1 MLIKIVNLY
10 SYKDNKMITIR
21 LKTLFFL
28 SVIILINS
36 TSLFSQFETGI
47 ISTLEAAYPDKNN
60 IKLKKT
66 FSYHI
71 PQNSDFEALILIK
84 SKTNKKFT
92 FNSVSKTLK
101 NINYSIIIPV
111 PVEENTGIDSR
122 TEQFLGQINPDV
134 IRRAPFEV
142 FEIIQPLTKNEIET
156 VSHFSL
162 LKISVKSTDFKS
174 TENFKL
180 NLVLNDGFKTEQLKF
195 KIKVHDASIPRLEKS
210 KFFYTNWFNLSKME
224 EMHNLIRWNEE
235 WFIMLDKYAKLMAEG
250 RQNCI
255 IIPHELISLK
265 SNKISLDEE
274 KMISFINVFKKYG
287 FKYFESPHLLNRGT
301 NDDWGSPEL
310 KTKLRK
316 KGYYSEEGKKEI
328 DTIIRKIKSF
338 TKKYNLENQWLQ
350 HIADEPTDINAQCYK
365 DVSKQIKL
373 IYPEVTIMEATNAK
387 ESLSGSIDLW
397 CPLINDFQENQDFFE
412 EREKKG
418 EKILIY
424 TCLVPGGKWLNR
436 TLDMERIRQVY
447 FGWAGSKYN
456 TFGYLHWGLNQY
468 KANPFKQ
475 SVVKHP
481 SPQASSNNFLP
492 AGDTHVIYPGTDGP
506 LSSLRFEAHRQGIED
521 YELLEKLKLKNPNKH
536 KRFIKKLFLNY
547 TNYSLSIRKYERI
560 RKKLIKSI

>member
-1 MLIKIVNLY
+1 MNINNIK
-10 SYKDNKMITIR
+10 S
-21 LKTLFFL
+21 LFFL
-28 SVIILINS
+28 TIIILVN
-36 TSLFSQFETGI
+36 TSNLFSQYKSGI
-47 ISTLEAAYPDKNN
+47 ISTLQATYPDKNN
-60 IKLKKT
+60 LKFNNT
-66 FSYHI
+66 FSYDI
-71 PQNSDFEALILIK
+71 PQNSDFEALILIR
-84 SKTNKKFT
+84 SEHNKTFT
-92 FNSVSKTLK
+92 FNSISKNLT
-101 NINYSIIIPV
+101 NINYSIIKAV
-111 PVEENTGIDSR
+111 PVEENTGVDSR
-122 TEQFLGQINPDV
+122 TEQFLGQINHNV

-142 FEIIQPLTKNEIET
+142 FEVIQPLTINKIITTSN
-156 VSHFSL
+156 FSL
-162 LKISVKSTDFKS
+162 LRISVKSNEFKS
-174 TENFKL
+174 PGSYKL
-180 NLVLNDGFKTEQLKF
+180 NVILNDGFKTEQLKF
-195 KIKVHDASIPRLEKS
+195 KIKVHDASIPRLEES

-224 EMHNLIRWNEE
+224 EMHNLLRWNKE
-235 WFIMLDKYAKLMAEG
+235 WFTMLDKYAKLMAEG

-255 IIPHELISLK
+255 IIPHELISVK

-287 FKYFESPHLLNRGT
+287 FKYFESPHLLNRGA
-301 NDDWGSPEL
+301 NDDWGNPEL

-316 KGYYSEEGKKEI
+316 RGYYSEEGKKEI

-350 HIADEPTDINAQCYK
+350 HIADEPTDVNAQCYK
-365 DVSKQIKL
+365 DVSKQIKS
-373 IYPEVTIMEATNAK
+373 IYPEITIMEATNAK

-397 CPLINDFQENQDFFE
+397 CPLINDFQENQDFFN
-412 EREKKG
+412 ERESKG

-506 LSSLRFEAHRQGIED
+506 LSSLRFEAHRKGIED
-521 YELLEKLKLKNPNKH
+521 YELLEKLKTKNIEKH
-536 KRFIKKLFLNY
+536 SRLIKKLFFDY
-547 TNYSLSIRKYERI
+547 TNYSLSIKKYKRI
-560 RKKLIKSI
+560 RKKLLKSI

>member
-1 MLIKIVNLY
+1 MNINNIK
-10 SYKDNKMITIR
+10 S
-21 LKTLFFL
+21 LFFL
-28 SVIILINS
+28 NIIILVN
-36 TSLFSQFETGI
+36 TSNLFSQYKAGI
-47 ISTLEAAYPDKNN
+47 ISTLQATYPDKNN
-60 IKLKKT
+60 LKFNNT
-66 FSYHI
+66 FSYDI
-71 PQNSDFEALILIK
+71 PQNSDFEALILI
-84 SKTNKKFT
+84 SSEHNKTFT
-92 FNSVSKTLK
+92 FNSISKNLT
-101 NINYSIIIPV
+101 NINYSIIKAV
-111 PVEENTGIDSR
+111 PVEENTGVDSR
-122 TEQFLGQINPDV
+122 TEQFLGQINHNV

-142 FEIIQPLTKNEIET
+142 FEVIQPLTINKIITTSN
-156 VSHFSL
+156 FSL
-162 LKISVKSTDFKS
+162 LRISVKSNEFKS
-174 TENFKL
+174 PGSYKL
-180 NLVLNDGFKTEQLKF
+180 NVILNDGFKTEQLKF
-195 KIKVHDASIPRLEKS
+195 KIKVHDASIPRLEES

-224 EMHNLIRWNEE
+224 EMHNLLRWNKE
-235 WFIMLDKYAKLMAEG
+235 WFTMLDKYAKLMAEG

-287 FKYFESPHLLNRGT
+287 FKYFESPHLLNRGA
-301 NDDWGSPEL
+301 NDDWGNPEL

-316 KGYYSEEGKKEI
+316 RGYYSEEGKKEI

-350 HIADEPTDINAQCYK
+350 HIADEPTDVNAQCYK
-365 DVSKQIKL
+365 DVSKQIKS
-373 IYPEVTIMEATNAK
+373 IYPEITIMEATNAK

-397 CPLINDFQENQDFFE
+397 CPLINDFQENQDFFN
-412 EREKKG
+412 ERESKG

-506 LSSLRFEAHRQGIED
+506 LSSLRFEAHRKGIED
-521 YELLEKLKLKNPNKH
+521 YELLEKLKTKNIDKH
-536 KRFIKKLFLNY
+536 SRLIKKLFFDY
-547 TNYSLSIRKYERI
+547 TNYSLSIKKYKRI
-560 RKKLIKSI
+560 RKKLLKSI

>member
-1 MLIKIVNLY
+1 MNINNIK
-10 SYKDNKMITIR
+10 S
-21 LKTLFFL
+21 LFFL
-28 SVIILINS
+28 TIIILVN
-36 TSLFSQFETGI
+36 TSNLFSQYKAGI
-47 ISTLEAAYPDKNN
+47 ISTLQATYPDKNN
-60 IKLKKT
+60 LKFNNT
-66 FSYHI
+66 FSYDI
-71 PQNSDFEALILIK
+71 PQNSDFEALILIR
-84 SKTNKKFT
+84 SEHNKTFT
-92 FNSVSKTLK
+92 FNSISKNLT
-101 NINYSIIIPV
+101 NINYSIIKAV
-111 PVEENTGIDSR
+111 PVEENTGVDSR
-122 TEQFLGQINPDV
+122 TEQFLGQINHNV

-142 FEIIQPLTKNEIET
+142 FEVIQPLTINKIITTSN
-156 VSHFSL
+156 FSL
-162 LKISVKSTDFKS
+162 LRISVKSNEFKS
-174 TENFKL
+174 PGSYKL
-180 NLVLNDGFKTEQLKF
+180 NVILNDGFKTEQLKF
-195 KIKVHDASIPRLEKS
+195 KIKVHDASIPILEES

-224 EMHNLIRWNEE
+224 EMHNLLRWNKE
-235 WFIMLDKYAKLMAEG
+235 WFTMLDKYAKLMAEG

-255 IIPHELISLK
+255 IIPHELISVK

-287 FKYFESPHLLNRGT
+287 FKYFESPHLLNRGA
-301 NDDWGSPEL
+301 NDDWGNPEL

-316 KGYYSEEGKKEI
+316 RGYYSEEGKKEI

-350 HIADEPTDINAQCYK
+350 HIADEPTDVNAQCYK
-365 DVSKQIKL
+365 DVSKQIKS
-373 IYPEVTIMEATNAK
+373 IYPEITIMEATNAK

-397 CPLINDFQENQDFFE
+397 CPLINDFQENQDFFN
-412 EREKKG
+412 ERESKG

-506 LSSLRFEAHRQGIED
+506 LSSLRFEAHRKGIED
-521 YELLEKLKLKNPNKH
+521 YELLEKLKTKNIDKH
-536 KRFIKKLFLNY
+536 SRLIKKLFFDY
-547 TNYSLSIRKYERI
+547 TNYSLSIKKYKRI
-560 RKKLIKSI
+560 RKKLLKSI

>member
-1 MLIKIVNLY
+1 MNINNIK
-10 SYKDNKMITIR
+10 S
-21 LKTLFFL
+21 LFFL
-28 SVIILINS
+28 NIIILIN
-36 TSLFSQFETGI
+36 TSNLFSQYKAGI
-47 ISTLEAAYPDKNN
+47 ISTLQATYPDKNN
-60 IKLKKT
+60 LKFNNT
-66 FSYHI
+66 FSYDI
-71 PQNSDFEALILIK
+71 PQNSDFEALILIR
-84 SKTNKKFT
+84 SEHNKTFT
-92 FNSVSKTLK
+92 FNSISKNLT
-101 NINYSIIIPV
+101 NINYSIIKAV
-111 PVEENTGIDSR
+111 PVEENTGVDSR
-122 TEQFLGQINPDV
+122 TEQFLGQINHNV

-142 FEIIQPLTKNEIET
+142 FEVIQPLTINKIITTSN
-156 VSHFSL
+156 FSL
-162 LKISVKSTDFKS
+162 LRISVKSNEFKS
-174 TENFKL
+174 PGSYKL
-180 NLVLNDGFKTEQLKF
+180 NVILNDGFKTEQLKF
-195 KIKVHDASIPRLEKS
+195 KIKVHDASIPRLEES

-224 EMHNLIRWNEE
+224 EMHNLLRWNKE
-235 WFIMLDKYAKLMAEG
+235 WFTMLDKYAKLMAEG

-255 IIPHELISLK
+255 IIPHELISIK

-287 FKYFESPHLLNRGT
+287 FKYFESPHLLNRGA
-301 NDDWGSPEL
+301 NDDWGNPEL

-316 KGYYSEEGKKEI
+316 RGYYSEEGKKEI

-350 HIADEPTDINAQCYK
+350 HIADEPTDVNAQCYK
-365 DVSKQIKL
+365 DVSKQIKS
-373 IYPEVTIMEATNAK
+373 IYPEITIMEATNAK

-397 CPLINDFQENQDFFE
+397 CPLINDFQENQDFFN
-412 EREKKG
+412 ERESKG

-506 LSSLRFEAHRQGIED
+506 LSSLRFEAHRKGIED
-521 YELLEKLKLKNPNKH
+521 YELLEKLKTKNIDKH
-536 KRFIKKLFLNY
+536 SRLIKKLFFDY
-547 TNYSLSIRKYERI
+547 TNYSLSIKKYKRI
-560 RKKLIKSI
+560 RKKLLKSI

>member
-1 MLIKIVNLY
+1 
-10 SYKDNKMITIR
+10 MIAKR

-28 SVIILINS
+28 NVFILINS
-36 TSLFSQFETGI
+36 ASLFSQFDSGI

-66 FSYHI
+66 FSYNI

-92 FNSVSKTLK
+92 FNLISKRLK
-101 NINYSIIIPV
+101 NINYSIIKPV

-174 TENFKL
+174 TGNFKL

-195 KIKVHDASIPRLEKS
+195 KIKVHDASIPKLEKS

-287 FKYFESPHLLNRGT
+287 FKYFESPHLLNRGA

-492 AGDTHVIYPGTDGP
+492 AGDTHVIYPGADGP

-536 KRFIKKLFLNY
+536 ARLIKKLFLNY

-560 RKKLIKSI
+560 RKKLLKSI

>member
-1 MLIKIVNLY
+1 
-10 SYKDNKMITIR
+10 MITIR
-21 LKTLFFL
+21 LKILFVL
-28 SVIILINS
+28 NVIILINS
-36 TSLFSQFETGI
+36 QSLFSQFETGI

-92 FNSVSKTLK
+92 FNSKSKTLK
-101 NINYSIIIPV
+101 NINYSIIKPV
-111 PVEENTGIDSR
+111 PVEENTGLDSR
-122 TEQFLGQINPDV
+122 TEQFLGKINPHV

-142 FEIIQPLTKNEIET
+142 FEIIQPLTKNKIET
-156 VSHFSL
+156 VDHFSL
-162 LKISVKSTDFKS
+162 LRISVKSIDFKS
-174 TENFKL
+174 TGNFKL
-180 NLVLNDGFKTEQLKF
+180 NLILNDGFKTEQLKF
-195 KIKVHDASIPRLEKS
+195 KIKVHDASIPKLEKS

-287 FKYFESPHLLNRGT
+287 FKYFESPHLLNRGA

>member
-1 MLIKIVNLY
+1 MNINNIK
-10 SYKDNKMITIR
+10 S
-21 LKTLFFL
+21 LFFL
-28 SVIILINS
+28 TIIILVN
-36 TSLFSQFETGI
+36 TSNLFSQYKAGI
-47 ISTLEAAYPDKNN
+47 ISTLQATYPDKNN
-60 IKLKKT
+60 LKFNNT
-66 FSYHI
+66 FSYDI
-71 PQNSDFEALILIK
+71 PQNSDFEALILIR
-84 SKTNKKFT
+84 SEHNKTFT
-92 FNSVSKTLK
+92 FNSISKNLT
-101 NINYSIIIPV
+101 NINYSIIKAV
-111 PVEENTGIDSR
+111 PVEENTGVDSR
-122 TEQFLGQINPDV
+122 TEQFLGQINHNV

-142 FEIIQPLTKNEIET
+142 FEVIQPLTINKIITTSN
-156 VSHFSL
+156 FSL
-162 LKISVKSTDFKS
+162 LRISVKSNEFKS
-174 TENFKL
+174 PGSYKL
-180 NLVLNDGFKTEQLKF
+180 NVILNDGFKTEQLKF
-195 KIKVHDASIPRLEKS
+195 KIKVHDASIPRLEES

-224 EMHNLIRWNEE
+224 EMHNLLRWNKE
-235 WFIMLDKYAKLMAEG
+235 WFTMLDKYAKLMAEG

-287 FKYFESPHLLNRGT
+287 FKYFESPHLLNRGA
-301 NDDWGSPEL
+301 NDDWGNPEL

-316 KGYYSEEGKKEI
+316 RGYYSVEGKKEI

-350 HIADEPTDINAQCYK
+350 HIADEPTDVNAQCYK
-365 DVSKQIKL
+365 DVSKQIKS
-373 IYPEVTIMEATNAK
+373 IYPEITIMEATNAK

-397 CPLINDFQENQDFFE
+397 CPLINDFQENQDFFN
-412 EREKKG
+412 ERESKG

-506 LSSLRFEAHRQGIED
+506 LSSLRFEAHRKGIED
-521 YELLEKLKLKNPNKH
+521 YELLEKLKTKNIDKH
-536 KRFIKKLFLNY
+536 SRLIKKLFFDY
-547 TNYSLSIRKYERI
+547 TNYSLSIKKYKRI
-560 RKKLIKSI
+560 RKKLLKSI

>member
-1 MLIKIVNLY
+1 MNINNIK
-10 SYKDNKMITIR
+10 S
-21 LKTLFFL
+21 LFFL
-28 SVIILINS
+28 TIIILVN
-36 TSLFSQFETGI
+36 TSNLFSQYKAGI
-47 ISTLEAAYPDKNN
+47 ISTLQATYPDKNN
-60 IKLKKT
+60 LKFNNT
-66 FSYHI
+66 FSYDI
-71 PQNSDFEALILIK
+71 PQNSDFEALILIR
-84 SKTNKKFT
+84 SEHNKTFT
-92 FNSVSKTLK
+92 FNSISKNLT
-101 NINYSIIIPV
+101 NINYSIIKAV
-111 PVEENTGIDSR
+111 PVEENTGVDSR
-122 TEQFLGQINPDV
+122 TEQFLGQINHNV

-142 FEIIQPLTKNEIET
+142 FEVIQPLTINKIITTSN
-156 VSHFSL
+156 FSL
-162 LKISVKSTDFKS
+162 LRISVKSNEFKS
-174 TENFKL
+174 PGSYKL
-180 NLVLNDGFKTEQLKF
+180 NVILNDGFKTEQLKF
-195 KIKVHDASIPRLEKS
+195 KIKVHDASIPRLEES

-224 EMHNLIRWNEE
+224 EMHNLLRWNKE
-235 WFIMLDKYAKLMAEG
+235 WFTMLDKYAKLMAEG

-287 FKYFESPHLLNRGT
+287 FKYFESPHLLNRGA
-301 NDDWGSPEL
+301 NDDWGNPEL

-316 KGYYSEEGKKEI
+316 RGYYSEEGKKEI

-350 HIADEPTDINAQCYK
+350 HIADEPTDVNAQCYK
-365 DVSKQIKL
+365 DVSKQIKS
-373 IYPEVTIMEATNAK
+373 IYPEITIMEATNAK

-397 CPLINDFQENQDFFE
+397 CPLINDFQENQDFFN
-412 EREKKG
+412 ERESKG

-506 LSSLRFEAHRQGIED
+506 LSSLRFEAHRKGIED
-521 YELLEKLKLKNPNKH
+521 YELLEKLKTKNIDKH
-536 KRFIKKLFLNY
+536 SRLIKKLFFDY
-547 TNYSLSIRKYERI
+547 TNYSLSIKKYQRI
-560 RKKLIKSI
+560 RKKLLKSI

>member
-1 MLIKIVNLY
+1 
-10 SYKDNKMITIR
+10 MITIR

-36 TSLFSQFETGI
+36 TSLFSQFDTGI

-101 NINYSIIIPV
+101 NINYSIIKPV
-111 PVEENTGIDSR
+111 PVEENTGVDSR

-174 TENFKL
+174 TGNFKL

-195 KIKVHDASIPRLEKS
+195 KIKVHDASIPKLEKS

-287 FKYFESPHLLNRGT
+287 FKYFESPHLLNRGA

-492 AGDTHVIYPGTDGP
+492 AGDTHVIYPGADGP

-536 KRFIKKLFLNY
+536 ARLIKKLFLNY

-560 RKKLIKSI
+560 RKKLLKSI

>member
-1 MLIKIVNLY
+1 
-10 SYKDNKMITIR
+10 MIGIR

-28 SVIILINS
+28 NVFILINS
-36 TSLFSQFETGI
+36 TNLFSQFDSGI

-66 FSYHI
+66 FSYNI

-92 FNSVSKTLK
+92 FNLISKTLK
-101 NINYSIIIPV
+101 NINYSIIKPV
-111 PVEENTGIDSR
+111 PVEENTGVDSR

-142 FEIIQPLTKNEIET
+142 FEIIQPLTKSEIET

-174 TENFKL
+174 TGNFKL

-195 KIKVHDASIPRLEKS
+195 KIKVHDASIPKLEKS

-287 FKYFESPHLLNRGT
+287 FKYFESPHLLNRGA

-492 AGDTHVIYPGTDGP
+492 AGDTHVIYPGADGP

-536 KRFIKKLFLNY
+536 ARLIKKLFLNY

-560 RKKLIKSI
+560 RKKLLKSI

>member
-1 MLIKIVNLY
+1 
-10 SYKDNKMITIR
+10 MITIR

-60 IKLKKT
+60 LKLKKT

-71 PQNSDFEALILIK
+71 SQNTDFEALILIK

-111 PVEENTGIDSR
+111 PVEENTGVDSR

-134 IRRAPFEV
+134 IRRAPFKV

-156 VSHFSL
+156 VSNFSL
-162 LKISVKSTDFKS
+162 LRISVKSTDFKS
-174 TENFKL
+174 TGNFKL

-195 KIKVHDASIPRLEKS
+195 KIKVHVASVPKLEES

-224 EMHNLIRWNEE
+224 EMHNLKRWNEE
-235 WFIMLDKYAKLMAEG
+235 WFVMLDKYAKLMAEG

-265 SNKISLDEE
+265 NNKISLDEE

-287 FKYFESPHLLNRGT
+287 FKYFESPHLLNRGA

-316 KGYYSEEGKKEI
+316 KGYYSEDGKKEI

-338 TKKYNLENQWLQ
+338 TKKYKLDNQWLQ
-350 HIADEPTDINAQCYK
+350 HIADEPTDNNAQCYK
-365 DVSKQIKL
+365 DVSKQIKS

-397 CPLINDFQENQDFFE
+397 CPLINDFQENQDFFK

-418 EKILIY
+418 ERILIY

-492 AGDTHVIYPGTDGP
+492 AGDTHVIYPGINGP

-536 KRFIKKLFLNY
+536 KRLIKKLFLNY

-560 RKKLIKSI
+560 RKNLIKSI

>member
-1 MLIKIVNLY
+1 MNINNIK
-10 SYKDNKMITIR
+10 S
-21 LKTLFFL
+21 LFFL
-28 SVIILINS
+28 TIIILVN
-36 TSLFSQFETGI
+36 TSNLFSQYKAGI
-47 ISTLEAAYPDKNN
+47 ISTLQATYPDKNN
-60 IKLKKT
+60 LKFNNT
-66 FSYHI
+66 FSYDI
-71 PQNSDFEALILIK
+71 PQNSDFEALILIR
-84 SKTNKKFT
+84 SEHNKTFT
-92 FNSVSKTLK
+92 FNSISKNLT
-101 NINYSIIIPV
+101 NINYSIIKAV
-111 PVEENTGIDSR
+111 PVEENTGVDSR
-122 TEQFLGQINPDV
+122 TEQFLGQINHNV

-142 FEIIQPLTKNEIET
+142 FEIIQPLTINKIITTSN
-156 VSHFSL
+156 FSL
-162 LKISVKSTDFKS
+162 LRISVKSNEFKS
-174 TENFKL
+174 PGSYKL
-180 NLVLNDGFKTEQLKF
+180 NVILNDGFKTEQLKF
-195 KIKVHDASIPRLEKS
+195 KIKVHDASIPRLEES

-224 EMHNLIRWNEE
+224 EMHNLLRWNKE
-235 WFIMLDKYAKLMAEG
+235 WFTMLDKYAKLMAEG

-287 FKYFESPHLLNRGT
+287 FKYFESPHLLNRGA
-301 NDDWGSPEL
+301 NDDWGNPEL

-316 KGYYSEEGKKEI
+316 RGYYSEEGKKEI

-350 HIADEPTDINAQCYK
+350 HIADEPTDVNAQCYK
-365 DVSKQIKL
+365 DVSKQIKS
-373 IYPEVTIMEATNAK
+373 IYPEITIMEATNAK

-397 CPLINDFQENQDFFE
+397 CPLINDFQENQDFFN
-412 EREKKG
+412 ERESKG

-506 LSSLRFEAHRQGIED
+506 LSSLRFEAHRKGIED
-521 YELLEKLKLKNPNKH
+521 YELLEKLKTKNIDKH
-536 KRFIKKLFLNY
+536 SRLIKKLFFDY
-547 TNYSLSIRKYERI
+547 TNYSLSIKKYKRI
-560 RKKLIKSI
+560 RKKLLKSI

>member
-1 MLIKIVNLY
+1 MNINNIK
-10 SYKDNKMITIR
+10 S
-21 LKTLFFL
+21 LFFL
-28 SVIILINS
+28 TIIILVN
-36 TSLFSQFETGI
+36 TSNLFSQYKAGI
-47 ISTLEAAYPDKNN
+47 ISTLQATYPDKNN
-60 IKLKKT
+60 LKFNNT
-66 FSYHI
+66 FSYDI
-71 PQNSDFEALILIK
+71 PQNSDFEALILIR
-84 SKTNKKFT
+84 SEHNKTFT
-92 FNSVSKTLK
+92 FNSISKNLT
-101 NINYSIIIPV
+101 NINYSIIKAV
-111 PVEENTGIDSR
+111 PVEENTGVDSR
-122 TEQFLGQINPDV
+122 TEQFLGQINHNV

-142 FEIIQPLTKNEIET
+142 FEIIQPLTINKIITTSN
-156 VSHFSL
+156 FSL
-162 LKISVKSTDFKS
+162 LRISVKSNEFKS
-174 TENFKL
+174 PGSYKL
-180 NLVLNDGFKTEQLKF
+180 NVILNDGFKTEQLKF
-195 KIKVHDASIPRLEKS
+195 KIKVHDASIPRLEES

-224 EMHNLIRWNEE
+224 EMHNLLRWNKE
-235 WFIMLDKYAKLMAEG
+235 WFTMLDKYAKLMAEG

-255 IIPHELISLK
+255 IIPHELISVK

-287 FKYFESPHLLNRGT
+287 FKYFESPHLLNRGA
-301 NDDWGSPEL
+301 NDDWGNPEL

-316 KGYYSEEGKKEI
+316 RGYYSEEGKKEI

-350 HIADEPTDINAQCYK
+350 HIADEPTDVNAQCYK
-365 DVSKQIKL
+365 DVSKQIKS
-373 IYPEVTIMEATNAK
+373 IYPEITIMEATNAK

-397 CPLINDFQENQDFFE
+397 CPLINDFQENQDFFN
-412 EREKKG
+412 ERESKG

-506 LSSLRFEAHRQGIED
+506 LSSLRFEAHRKGIED
-521 YELLEKLKLKNPNKH
+521 YELLEKLKTKNIEKH
-536 KRFIKKLFLNY
+536 SRLIKKLFFDY
-547 TNYSLSIRKYERI
+547 TNYSLSIKKYKRI
-560 RKKLIKSI
+560 RKKLLKSI

>member
-1 MLIKIVNLY
+1 MNINNIK
-10 SYKDNKMITIR
+10 S
-21 LKTLFFL
+21 LFFL
-28 SVIILINS
+28 TIIILVN
-36 TSLFSQFETGI
+36 TSNLFSQYKAGI
-47 ISTLEAAYPDKNN
+47 ISTLQATYPDKNN
-60 IKLKKT
+60 LKFNNT
-66 FSYHI
+66 FSYDI
-71 PQNSDFEALILIK
+71 PQNSDFEALILIR
-84 SKTNKKFT
+84 SEHNKTFT
-92 FNSVSKTLK
+92 FNSISKNLT
-101 NINYSIIIPV
+101 NINYSIIKAV
-111 PVEENTGIDSR
+111 PVEENTGVDSR
-122 TEQFLGQINPDV
+122 TEQFLGQINNNV

-142 FEIIQPLTKNEIET
+142 FEVIQPLTINKIITTSN
-156 VSHFSL
+156 FSL
-162 LKISVKSTDFKS
+162 LRISVKSNEFKS
-174 TENFKL
+174 PGSYKL
-180 NLVLNDGFKTEQLKF
+180 NVILNDGFKTEQLKF
-195 KIKVHDASIPRLEKS
+195 KIKVHDASIPRLEES

-224 EMHNLIRWNEE
+224 EMHNLLRWNKE
-235 WFIMLDKYAKLMAEG
+235 WFTMLDKYAKLMAEG

-287 FKYFESPHLLNRGT
+287 FKYFESPHLLNRGA
-301 NDDWGSPEL
+301 NDDWGNPEL

-316 KGYYSEEGKKEI
+316 RGYYSEEGKKEI

-350 HIADEPTDINAQCYK
+350 HIADEPTDVNAQCYK
-365 DVSKQIKL
+365 DVSKQIKS
-373 IYPEVTIMEATNAK
+373 IYPEITIMEATNAK

-397 CPLINDFQENQDFFE
+397 CPLINDFQENQDFFN
-412 EREKKG
+412 ERESKG

-506 LSSLRFEAHRQGIED
+506 LSSLRFEAHRKGIED
-521 YELLEKLKLKNPNKH
+521 YELLEKLKTKNIDKH
-536 KRFIKKLFLNY
+536 SRLIKKLFFDY
-547 TNYSLSIRKYERI
+547 TNYSLSIKKYKRI
-560 RKKLIKSI
+560 RKKLLKSI

>member
-1 MLIKIVNLY
+1 MNINNIK
-10 SYKDNKMITIR
+10 S
-21 LKTLFFL
+21 LFFL
-28 SVIILINS
+28 TIIILVN
-36 TSLFSQFETGI
+36 TSNLFSQYKAGI
-47 ISTLEAAYPDKNN
+47 ISTLQATYPDKNN
-60 IKLKKT
+60 LKFNNT
-66 FSYHI
+66 FSYDI
-71 PQNSDFEALILIK
+71 PQNSDFEALILIR
-84 SKTNKKFT
+84 SEHNKTFT
-92 FNSVSKTLK
+92 FNSISKNLT
-101 NINYSIIIPV
+101 NINYSIIKAV
-111 PVEENTGIDSR
+111 PVEENTGVDSR
-122 TEQFLGQINPDV
+122 TEQFLGQINHNV

-142 FEIIQPLTKNEIET
+142 FEVIQPLTINKIITTSN
-156 VSHFSL
+156 FSL
-162 LKISVKSTDFKS
+162 LRISVKSNEFKS
-174 TENFKL
+174 PGSYKL
-180 NLVLNDGFKTEQLKF
+180 NVILNDGFKTEQLKF
-195 KIKVHDASIPRLEKS
+195 KIKVHDASIPRLEES

-224 EMHNLIRWNEE
+224 EMHNLLRWNKE
-235 WFIMLDKYAKLMAEG
+235 WFTMLDKYAKLMAEG

-287 FKYFESPHLLNRGT
+287 FKYFESPHLLNRGA
-301 NDDWGSPEL
+301 NDDWGNPEL

-316 KGYYSEEGKKEI
+316 RGYYSEEGKKEI

-350 HIADEPTDINAQCYK
+350 HIADEPTDVNAQCYK
-365 DVSKQIKL
+365 DVSKQIKS
-373 IYPEVTIMEATNAK
+373 IYPEITIMEATNAK

-397 CPLINDFQENQDFFE
+397 CPLINDFQENQDFFN
-412 EREKKG
+412 ERESKG

-506 LSSLRFEAHRQGIED
+506 LSSLRFEAHRKGIED
-521 YELLEKLKLKNPNKH
+521 YELLEKLKTKNINKH
-536 KRFIKKLFLNY
+536 SRLIKKLFFDY
-547 TNYSLSIRKYERI
+547 TNYSLSIKKYKRI
-560 RKKLIKSI
+560 RKKLLKSI

>member
-1 MLIKIVNLY
+1 MNINNIK
-10 SYKDNKMITIR
+10 S
-21 LKTLFFL
+21 LFFL
-28 SVIILINS
+28 TIIILVN
-36 TSLFSQFETGI
+36 TSNLFSQYKAGI
-47 ISTLEAAYPDKNN
+47 ISTLQATYPDKNN
-60 IKLKKT
+60 LKFNNT
-66 FSYHI
+66 FSYDI
-71 PQNSDFEALILIK
+71 PQNSDFEALILIR
-84 SKTNKKFT
+84 SEHNKTFT
-92 FNSVSKTLK
+92 FNSISKNLT
-101 NINYSIIIPV
+101 NINYSTIRAV
-111 PVEENTGIDSR
+111 PVEENTGVDSR
-122 TEQFLGQINPDV
+122 TEQFLGQINHNV

-142 FEIIQPLTKNEIET
+142 FEVIQPLTINKIITTSN
-156 VSHFSL
+156 FSL
-162 LKISVKSTDFKS
+162 LRISVKSNEFKS
-174 TENFKL
+174 PGSYKL
-180 NLVLNDGFKTEQLKF
+180 NVILNDGFKTEQLKF
-195 KIKVHDASIPRLEKS
+195 KIKVHDASIPRLEES

-224 EMHNLIRWNEE
+224 EMHNLLRWNKE
-235 WFIMLDKYAKLMAEG
+235 WFTMLDKYAKLMAEG

-255 IIPHELISLK
+255 IIPHELISVK

-287 FKYFESPHLLNRGT
+287 FKYFESPHLLNRGA
-301 NDDWGSPEL
+301 NDDWGNPEL

-316 KGYYSEEGKKEI
+316 RGYYSEEGKKEI

-350 HIADEPTDINAQCYK
+350 HIADEPTDVNAQCYK
-365 DVSKQIKL
+365 DVSKQIKS
-373 IYPEVTIMEATNAK
+373 IYPEITIMEATNAK

-397 CPLINDFQENQDFFE
+397 CPLINDFQENQDFFN
-412 EREKKG
+412 ERESKG

-506 LSSLRFEAHRQGIED
+506 LSSLRFEAHRKGIED
-521 YELLEKLKLKNPNKH
+521 YELLEKLKTKNIDKH
-536 KRFIKKLFLNY
+536 SRLIKKLFFDY
-547 TNYSLSIRKYERI
+547 TNYSLSIKKYKRI
-560 RKKLIKSI
+560 RKKLLKSI

>member
-1 MLIKIVNLY
+1 MNINNIK
-10 SYKDNKMITIR
+10 S
-21 LKTLFFL
+21 LFFL
-28 SVIILINS
+28 TIIILVN
-36 TSLFSQFETGI
+36 TSNLFSQYKAGI
-47 ISTLEAAYPDKNN
+47 ISTLQATYPDKNN
-60 IKLKKT
+60 LKFNNT
-66 FSYHI
+66 FSYDI
-71 PQNSDFEALILIK
+71 PQNSDFEALILIR
-84 SKTNKKFT
+84 SEHNKTFT
-92 FNSVSKTLK
+92 FNSISKNLT
-101 NINYSIIIPV
+101 NINYSIIKAV
-111 PVEENTGIDSR
+111 PVEENTGVDSR
-122 TEQFLGQINPDV
+122 TEQFLGQINHNV

-142 FEIIQPLTKNEIET
+142 FEVIQPLTINKIITTSN
-156 VSHFSL
+156 FSL
-162 LKISVKSTDFKS
+162 LRISVKSNEFKS
-174 TENFKL
+174 PGSYKL
-180 NLVLNDGFKTEQLKF
+180 NVILNDGFKTEQLKF
-195 KIKVHDASIPRLEKS
+195 KIKVHDASIPRLEES

-224 EMHNLIRWNEE
+224 EMHNLLRWNKE
-235 WFIMLDKYAKLMAEG
+235 WFTMLDKYAKLMAEG

-287 FKYFESPHLLNRGT
+287 FKYFESPHLLNRGA
-301 NDDWGSPEL
+301 NDDWGNPEL

-316 KGYYSEEGKKEI
+316 RGYYSEEGKKEI

-350 HIADEPTDINAQCYK
+350 HIADEPTDVNAQCYK
-365 DVSKQIKL
+365 DVSKQIKS
-373 IYPEVTIMEATNAK
+373 IYPEITIMEATNAK

-397 CPLINDFQENQDFFE
+397 CPLINDFQENQDFFN
-412 EREKKG
+412 ERESKG

-506 LSSLRFEAHRQGIED
+506 LSSLRFEAHRKGIED
-521 YELLEKLKLKNPNKH
+521 YELLEKLKIKNIDKH
-536 KRFIKKLFLNY
+536 SRLIKKLFFDY
-547 TNYSLSIRKYERI
+547 TNYSLSIKKYKRI
-560 RKKLIKSI
+560 RKKLLKSI

>member
-1 MLIKIVNLY
+1 
-10 SYKDNKMITIR
+10 MITIR

-60 IKLKKT
+60 LKLKKT

-71 PQNSDFEALILIK
+71 SQNTDFEALILIK

-111 PVEENTGIDSR
+111 PVEENTGVDSR

-156 VSHFSL
+156 VSNFSL
-162 LKISVKSTDFKS
+162 LRISVKSTDFKS
-174 TENFKL
+174 TGNFKL

-195 KIKVHDASIPRLEKS
+195 KIKVHVASVPKLEES

-224 EMHNLIRWNEE
+224 EMHNLKRWNEE
-235 WFIMLDKYAKLMAEG
+235 WFVMLDKYAKLMAEG

-265 SNKISLDEE
+265 NNKISLDEE

-287 FKYFESPHLLNRGT
+287 FKYFESPHLLNRGA

-316 KGYYSEEGKKEI
+316 KGYYSEDGKKEI

-338 TKKYNLENQWLQ
+338 TKKYKLDNQWLQ
-350 HIADEPTDINAQCYK
+350 HIADEPTDNNAQCYK
-365 DVSKQIKL
+365 DVSKQIKS

-397 CPLINDFQENQDFFE
+397 CPLINDFQENQDFFK

-418 EKILIY
+418 ERILIY

-492 AGDTHVIYPGTDGP
+492 AGDTHVIYPGINGP

-536 KRFIKKLFLNY
+536 KRLIKKLFLNY

-560 RKKLIKSI
+560 RKNLIKSI

>member
-1 MLIKIVNLY
+1 MNINNIK
-10 SYKDNKMITIR
+10 S
-21 LKTLFFL
+21 LFFL
-28 SVIILINS
+28 TIIILVN
-36 TSLFSQFETGI
+36 TSNLFSQYKAGI
-47 ISTLEAAYPDKNN
+47 ISTLQATYPDKNN
-60 IKLKKT
+60 LKFNNT
-66 FSYHI
+66 FSYDI
-71 PQNSDFEALILIK
+71 PQNSDFEALILIR
-84 SKTNKKFT
+84 SEHNKTFT
-92 FNSVSKTLK
+92 FNSISKNLT
-101 NINYSIIIPV
+101 NINYSIIKAV
-111 PVEENTGIDSR
+111 PVEENTGVDSR
-122 TEQFLGQINPDV
+122 TEQFLGQINHNV

-142 FEIIQPLTKNEIET
+142 FEVIQPLTINKIITTSN
-156 VSHFSL
+156 FSL
-162 LKISVKSTDFKS
+162 LRISVKSNEFKS
-174 TENFKL
+174 PGSYKL
-180 NLVLNDGFKTEQLKF
+180 NVILNDGFKTEQLKF
-195 KIKVHDASIPRLEKS
+195 KIKVHDASIPRLEES

-224 EMHNLIRWNEE
+224 EMHNLLRWNKE
-235 WFIMLDKYAKLMAEG
+235 WFTMLDKYAKLMAEG

-287 FKYFESPHLLNRGT
+287 FKYFESPHLLNRGA
-301 NDDWGSPEL
+301 NDDWGNPEL

-316 KGYYSEEGKKEI
+316 RGYYSEEGKKEI

-350 HIADEPTDINAQCYK
+350 HIADEPTDVNAQCYK
-365 DVSKQIKL
+365 DVSKQIKS
-373 IYPEVTIMEATNAK
+373 IYPEITIMEATNAK

-397 CPLINDFQENQDFFE
+397 CPLINDFQENQDFFN
-412 EREKKG
+412 ERELKG

-506 LSSLRFEAHRQGIED
+506 LSSLRFEAHRKGIED
-521 YELLEKLKLKNPNKH
+521 YELLEKLKTKNIDKH
-536 KRFIKKLFLNY
+536 SRLIKKLFFDY
-547 TNYSLSIRKYERI
+547 TNYSLSIKKYKRI
-560 RKKLIKSI
+560 RKKLLKSI